1 MIHGGRAAVR
11 YSENN
16 DDYIV
21 RWIVKLRDK
30 KHPNVVAVAMANK
43 LTWIAWVIMSKDVEY
58 EPKHIAA

>member
-1 MIHGGRAAVR
+1 VR

-43 LTWIAWVIMSKDVEY
+43 LTRIAWVIMSKDVEY